1 MPRPIRHGTSGPLLV
16 SHIAKQVSAINTP
29 MRTFADR
36 IVFLTWLRTSVVFAL
51 SDRCC
56 SLAAALK
63 RLQYRRKGKA
73 INNTTNNAK
82 TCGESPPKA
91 TAIAKATIML
101 TNTEVTIQ
109 NSLGICLFKL

>member
-1 MPRPIRHGTSGPLLV
+1 MLI
-16 SHIAKQVSAINTP
+16 
-29 MRTFADR
+29 FADR
-36 IVFLTWLRTSVVFAL
+36 IVLLARLRVSVIFAV
-51 SDRCC
+51 SDCGC

-63 RLQYRRKGKA
+63 RLQYRRKGKT
-73 INNTTNNAK
+73 INSTTNTAK
-82 TCGESPPKA
+82 TRGESPPKA

>member
-1 MPRPIRHGTSGPLLV
+1 MLI
-16 SHIAKQVSAINTP
+16 
-29 MRTFADR
+29 FADR
-36 IVFLTWLRTSVVFAL
+36 IVLLAWWTSVVFAV
-51 SDRCC
+51 SDCGC

-73 INNTTNNAK
+73 INSTTNNAK
-82 TCGESPPKA
+82 TSGETPPKA